1 MDHDETGRISQDE
14 GEFALPESSVSY
26 VGPFEHH
33 DVVVEGRQVPFL
45 RATPLDGG
53 QVHLNLDRRLG
64 LTLTV
69 AEAERFVPFLADA
82 IAVALGF
89 TSHPDAERDGPNPR
103 HPFPRVTP
111 LYFED

>member
-1 MDHDETGRISQDE
+1 MQEPE
-14 GEFALPESSVSY
+14 YPESPVNY

-33 DVVVEGRQVPFL
+33 DVIVSGRAVPFL

-53 QVHLNLDRRLG
+53 QIDLTLDRRLG

-69 AEAERFVPFLADA
+69 AEAERFIPFLADA
-82 IAVALGF
+82 MAVAMGY
-89 TSHPDAERDGPNPR
+89 TAHPDAEGDGPIVR

-111 LYFED
+111 LLAES